1 MLMSPDSSSADPD
14 PYHSTLSSTPSMIQV
29 PECTQSHGTGLPVIL
44 KQQIVQN
51 LEYKKVDHSINGFT
65 SPAKAPQP
73 VYPQKIMG
81 PKSDEDLNLGKEF
94 SGNVLNFIRESGRT
108 SELLTQFCVLSF
120 SC

>member
-1 MLMSPDSSSADPD
+1 MSPDSSSADPD

-51 LEYKKVDHSINGFT
+51 LEYKKVDHSLNGYT

-81 PKSDEDLNLGKEF
+81 PKSDEDLNLGKEI

-108 SELLTQFCVLSF
+108 SELLTQF
-120 SC
+120 